1 MPDSTFRWE
10 DAEMFASLANLLSLR
25 KEACFGPTERGDEDT
40 EDDMDSAHARAG
52 GDLKRRFLDSFAKV
66 MSRSRGGKCVAC
78 VALRESGDV
87 DLEEPDGVKV
97 TLLIARNGAFEDV
110 DYIFCNEIERLLA
123 ALGASARKHTKAF
136 EELTETLADPVA
148 EKALWEA
155 MLHYNEPR
163 LKQYAAAL
171 KRSVLAFAD
180 CGYLDRIPPYHL
192 AQPASNRLG
201 VGAFCD
207 SDAIGSYCWA
217 THAAYMQFAQAHIR
231 QFLSILSSGNKGE
244 QSRLL
249 AEKAYSIRR
258 MKSVWMF
265 IKASCDDSDLI
276 LKLLSDIQFMGRLRS
291 GYHTLIAAAETI
303 PGFVNLSI
311 KLVNKPPHHR
321 FLQILPPL
329 DSLFRCLGLPL
340 NSTTVREYVGD
351 TTIAA
356 ARKDF
361 KKLQEK
367 SMIRTRYHA
376 EIQLVFYIAQGT
388 HPKTMTKEFYP
399 YIGCSKLCCFL
410 CFTFL
415 RFFGQRSPFFKVR
428 GCHGRVFPRWSLP
441 ETNGL
446 HLNMCM
452 ELLLALRETSHYMSC
467 EVTRAVATCLPTM
480 AESSAGMTDDYS
492 APSPYI
498 HDYHMKLAVESKFHA
513 LRTAMAANWSNKA
526 HEATANSETEDK
538 IEFTQYSRSPL
549 SSGKC
554 SHCGRKTSRKCSKCT
569 GPWLCN
575 KACEDAYDFYDHNFR
590 CAVRRP
596 LDSADYLERACWKSE
611 IPDDIDTLEKFGFT
625 KFPSAFDQR
634 NLLDVFIG
642 LTQMGIGNRE
652 LRQWQEDGTLVP
664 NIMSA
669 YEGKPK
675 YSRRAYYKSFREKL
689 YILNRIDTEAYT
701 PDVLAIARHHLDA
714 GDQFKDLHELVPD
727 AKQKSFLLYAIL
739 VNGWHPD
746 PSHPERSSQDLYYTF
761 GFCLCCDVH
770 AERELAGLYR
780 TLISKCSFQEFW
792 LAYQSHRLVSLM
804 DAKGLGKARQNIRH
818 LKSFLK
824 TRPNDWC
831 PTVWHLRLFTQ
842 SQATLPG
849 RHVVI
854 DYGFLNC
861 ETVEE
866 QLALKEIYKRLLEIP
881 RVDPMELHA
890 ACINGQLYSFTRK
903 YLPDLQRRF
912 RKLMKNLYPTD
923 RNAEGAGKW
932 RWASPVHCQS
942 GW

>member
-1 MPDSTFRWE
+1 MPDSTFQWE
-10 DAEMFASLANLLSLR
+10 DAEMFASLANLLALR

-52 GDLKRRFLDSFAKV
+52 DDLRRRFLDSFAKM
-66 MSRSRGGKCVAC
+66 MSRSKGGKYVAC
-78 VALRESGDV
+78 VALRESRDV

-97 TLLIARNGAFEDV
+97 TLLTARNGAFEDV

-123 ALGASARKHTKAF
+123 ALGASARKHTK
-136 EELTETLADPVA
+136 DPVA

-155 MLHYNEPR
+155 MLQYNEPR

-171 KRSVLAFAD
+171 KRSVLAFAGG
-180 CGYLDRIPPYHL
+180 GYLDRIPPYHL

-201 VGAFCD
+201 VAAFCD
-207 SDAIGSYCWA
+207 SEAIGSYCWA
-217 THAAYMQFAQAHIR
+217 THVAYMQFAQAHIR
-231 QFLSILSSGNKGE
+231 QFLNILSSGDRGE
-244 QSRLL
+244 RSRLL
-249 AEKAYSIRR
+249 AEKAHSIRR
-258 MKSVWMF
+258 MKSVLIF
-265 IKASCDDSDLI
+265 IQASCDDSDLI
-276 LKLLSDIQFMGRLRS
+276 QQLLSDIQFMGRLRS
-291 GYHTLIAAAETI
+291 GYHTLVAAAETI

-311 KLVNKPPHHR
+311 RLVNKPPRHQ

-329 DSLFRCLGLPL
+329 DSLFGRLRLPL

-356 ARKDF
+356 AREEF
-361 KKLQEK
+361 GKLQAK
-367 SMIRTRYHA
+367 SRIQTRHHA
-376 EIQLVFYIAQGT
+376 EIQLVFYIAQET
-388 HPKTMTKEFYP
+388 YPKAMTKEFYP

-441 ETNGL
+441 ETSGL
-446 HLNMCM
+446 HLSMCL

-467 EVTRAVATCLPTM
+467 EVTRTVATCLPTM

-513 LRTAMAANWSNKA
+513 LCAAMAARRSNKA
-526 HEATANSETEDK
+526 HEAIANSETEDK
-538 IEFTQYSRSPL
+538 IDSTQYSRSPL

-554 SHCGRKTSRKCSKCT
+554 SHCGRITSRKCSRCT

-575 KACEDAYDFYDHNFR
+575 KACEHAYDLYDHNFR
-590 CAVRRP
+590 CRP
-596 LDSADYLERACWKSE
+596 LDSADYLERACRKNE

-652 LRQWQEDGTLVP
+652 LRKWQQDGMLVP

-669 YEGKPK
+669 YEGNPK

-727 AKQKSFLLYAIL
+727 AKRKSFLLYATL

-746 PSHPERSSQDLYYTF
+746 PSHPERSMQDLYYTF

-770 AERELAGLYR
+770 AERELVGLYR

-792 LAYQSHRLVSLM
+792 LAYQSYSLVSLM
-804 DAKGLGKARQNIRH
+804 DTNGLGKACRNIRH
-818 LKSFLK
+818 LKKFLK
-824 TRPNDWC
+824 TRPNSWC

-842 SQATLPG
+842 SQAALPG
-849 RHVVI
+849 RHVAI

-866 QLALKEIYKRLLEIP
+866 QLALKETYKRLLEIP

-912 RKLMKNLYPTD
+912 RKLMKNLYPTHG
-923 RNAEGAGKW
+923 NTEGAGKW